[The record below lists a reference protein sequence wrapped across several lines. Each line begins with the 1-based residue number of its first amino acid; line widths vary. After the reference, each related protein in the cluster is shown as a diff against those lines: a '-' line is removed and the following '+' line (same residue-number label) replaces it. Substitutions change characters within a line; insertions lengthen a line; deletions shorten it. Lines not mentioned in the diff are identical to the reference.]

1 MRKATHKLID
11 ALWAARHKQPAA
23 RRLETRA
30 KGQQHAGGNEGRQSV
45 QREQHAVAEA
55 RTFEDDRG
63 NGGGAQAA
71 NRNRDV

>member
-11 ALWAARHKQPAA
+11 APWAARHKQPA

-45 QREQHAVAEA
+45 QREQHAVTEA
-55 RTFEDDRG
+55 RAFEDDRG
-63 NGGGAQAA
+63 KGGGAQAA
-71 NRNRDV
+71 DRNRDV